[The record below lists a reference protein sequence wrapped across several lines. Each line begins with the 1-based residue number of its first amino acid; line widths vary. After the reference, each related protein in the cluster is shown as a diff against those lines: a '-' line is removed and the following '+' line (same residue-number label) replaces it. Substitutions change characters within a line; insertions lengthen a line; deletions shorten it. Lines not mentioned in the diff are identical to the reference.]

1 MDFLSG
7 ETANPRMLKE
17 RLARRRAEKRRGSTW
32 ADELSQ
38 ESGNPLAKD
47 AQRHYDGAGKRHLKC
62 DCKR

>member
-38 ESGNPLAKD
+38 ESGNPLEKMLNVNITEP
-47 AQRHYDGAGKRHLKC
+47 GNVT
-62 DCKR
+62 